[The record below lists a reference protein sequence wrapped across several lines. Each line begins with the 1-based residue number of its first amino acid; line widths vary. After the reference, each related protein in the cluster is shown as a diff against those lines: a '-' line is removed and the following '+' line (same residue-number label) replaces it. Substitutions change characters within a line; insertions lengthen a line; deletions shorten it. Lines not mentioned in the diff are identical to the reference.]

1 MSTTRPPE
9 VLPARSRRTP
19 VRRRPAA
26 PEPQFSKAGFAYETL
41 RRRILDGGYRPGDRL
56 RLTQIARELA
66 LSEMPVREAL
76 RLLQKDGLVVMELH
90 RGAHVAALSLEHARE
105 IVEVRTALECV
116 AGETALPYCDAASV
130 KRLDRLLAR
139 LEAAR
144 RDAPSF
150 ARRNRELLTAL
161 YARAPNEFLRE
172 HIQAL
177 WDQVWR
183 LSSTLVFEFMP
194 GRLEATLVENR
205 ALVRAVARRDARGL
219 RELLARRRDDILAG
233 WTRAIARAEP

>member
-1 MSTTRPPE
+1 MSTTRPQE
-9 VLPARSRRTP
+9 RTVP
-19 VRRRPAA
+19 RRRVAA
-26 PEPQFSKAGFAYETL
+26 ATAAPQFSKAGFAYETL
-41 RRRILDGGYRPGDRL
+41 RRQILDGGYRPGDRL
-56 RLTQIARELA
+56 RLTQIARELT

-90 RGAHVAALSLEHARE
+90 RGAHVAALSLERARE

-116 AGETALPYCDAASV
+116 AGAAALPHCDTAAV
-130 KRLDRLLAR
+130 TKLERVLAR

-144 RDAPSF
+144 RDAPNF

-161 YARAPNEFLRE
+161 YARAPNEFLRD

-183 LSSTLVFEFMP
+183 FSSTLVFEFMP
-194 GRLEATLVENR
+194 GRLEATIVENR
-205 ALVRAVARRDARGL
+205 AIVSAVARRDAGVL

-233 WTRAIARAEP
+233 WQSAITRAEP